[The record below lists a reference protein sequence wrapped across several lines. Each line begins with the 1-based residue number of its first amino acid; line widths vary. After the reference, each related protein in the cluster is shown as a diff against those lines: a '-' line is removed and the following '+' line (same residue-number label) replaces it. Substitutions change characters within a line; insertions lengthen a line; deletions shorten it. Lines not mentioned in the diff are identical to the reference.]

1 MSHVRFLA
9 RGIKFDRSCG
19 VFEAT
24 FELQCKP
31 LIPEPLIT
39 NNDPLLIK
47 PQTSAPLPLNPLIN
61 RFPPAAAAPV
71 LWTPP
76 TLPGVVLELPGLP
89 DREAEECDMEHF

>member
-47 PQTSAPLPLNPLIN
+47 PQTTAPLALLPLSRPAPVPAAPLP
-61 RFPPAAAAPV
+61 PPA
-71 LWTPP
+71 
-76 TLPGVVLELPGLP
+76 GRGLP
-89 DREAEECDMEHF
+89 PQC

>member
-19 VFEAT
+19 VCEAT
-24 FELQCKP
+24 SELQCKP

-47 PQTSAPLPLNPLIN
+47 EWLKLMARSKGAKSEIKEKAGLVQSLFNKK
-61 RFPPAAAAPV
+61 
-71 LWTPP
+71 
-76 TLPGVVLELPGLP
+76 TL
-89 DREAEECDMEHF
+89 HW